1 MGSLQ
6 ILFKR
11 YLRKN
16 LPSYLAGTVCLLAT
30 NYLSVTIPEQ
40 IGSAVDV
47 LTTTESLNAISP
59 YVLNIAWMGSDCSGG
74 SNPVTSIVF
83 QSWAGRRIRIRR
95 DLFANLL
102 HLPPAFYATQN
113 PVISSLAHRLI
124 LLGFEH

>member
-40 IGSAVDV
+40 IGAAVDV
-47 LTTTESLNAISP
+47 LTTTEGLDAINP
-59 YVLNIAWMGSDCSGG
+59 YVLNIAWMGLTVVVVRTLSRVLFF
-74 SNPVTSIVF
+74 NPGRDVEYRINEISLQTFFICHQHF
-83 QSWAGRRIRIRR
+83 IRRRIVEYHI
-95 DLFANLL
+95 
-102 HLPPAFYATQN
+102 PS
-113 PVISSLAHRLI
+113 II
-124 LLGFEH
+124 

>member
-16 LPSYLAGTVCLLAT
+16 LPSYMAGTLCLLAT

-40 IGSAVDV
+40 IGAAVDV
-47 LTTTESLNAISP
+47 LTKSEGLSAIHP
-59 YVLNIAWMGSDCSGG
+59 YIVNIAWMGLAIVLVRTLSRVLFF
-74 SNPVTSIVF
+74 NP
-83 QSWAGRRIRIRR
+83 GRDVEYRIRR

-102 HLPPAFYATQN
+102 HLPPAFM
-113 PVISSLAHRLI
+113 PLKIEVISSLGPRLI
-124 LLGFEH
+124 